1 MLGILPFKI
10 DFTAG
15 LILKLLLN
23 QIKKFHNLIS
33 KDFII
38 KKVNKKAIVENI
50 KVCVCTLAKLE
61 NRYIREFVQH
71 YEKYGVD
78 TIFLYDNNDIDGEN
92 FEEVI
97 NDYIKSGFVQLMNW
111 RGKYEAMIKI
121 MNDCYQR
128 NYKNYDWLLFY
139 EIDEYIYLYG
149 YNNIKFFLNQTKY
162 DHCQQIYLN
171 LVCHT
176 DNNLLYYDKRPLSIR
191 FPQTAP
197 LSKLGGKLLE
207 MKTIIRGH
215 INGVFIVSN
224 HLGDFTLK
232 SCNNS
237 GKSEKLTGLSTYYG
251 DQKYYYIDHYYSK
264 STEEFI
270 TKITKGDAIRNDK
283 NYIYERIDKYFQQS
297 DITREKIDFIE
308 QRAHVNLSKYRKQ
321 II

>member
-1 MLGILPFKI
+1 M
-10 DFTAG
+10 
-15 LILKLLLN
+15 N
-23 QIKKFHNLIS
+23 QINKFHIFKS
-33 KDFII
+33 KDFGINKVNEKTII
-38 KKVNKKAIVENI
+38 KNM
-50 KVCVCTLAKLE
+50 KVCICTLAKLE

-97 NDYIKSGFVQLMNW
+97 NDYIKSGFVQIMNW
-111 RGKYEAMIKI
+111 RGKYQAMMKI

-128 NYKNYDWLLFY
+128 NYNNYDWLLFY
-139 EIDEYIYLYG
+139 EIDEFIYLYDH
-149 YNNIKFFLNQTKY
+149 NNIKYFLNKKKY
-162 DHCQQIYLN
+162 NHCQQIYLN

-176 DNNLLYYDKRPLSIR
+176 DNNLLYYDERPLSIR
-191 FPQTAP
+191 FPHTVP
-197 LSKLGGKLLE
+197 LSKLGGRLLE

-215 INGVFIVSN
+215 IHGVFIVSN
-224 HLGDFTLK
+224 HLGDLTLK

-237 GKSEKLTGLSTYYG
+237 GKHEKLTDISTYYS

-270 TKITKGDAIRNDK
+270 SKITKGDALIIDK
-283 NYIYERIDKYFQQS
+283 NYIYKRIDKYFNQNEL
-297 DITREKIDFIE
+297 TKEKLELIE
-308 QRAHVNLSKYRKQ
+308 QKAHVKLDKYRKQ